1 MLGGEGLN
9 DPNFDFK
16 NVEIVKEK
24 LNQWHDFA
32 INNYQKKAKNEKT
45 PNDPVFLSYVNK
57 YLKQGTEYMEN
68 MLFRN
73 GFDKLFFQLQKVLRE
88 YIAKGKTNPVL
99 INEFIILQTKVLHP
113 FCPHITEEIFEK
125 LGNKEFISL
134 SSWPKSDESK
144 INEKYEMQE
153 KQIENLSEDI
163 NNIIKLVKE
172 KQGKD
177 IKIAYLYSI
186 PSELLTYKESIE
198 LLKKKTEIDIK
209 LFAVN
214 DKNKYDPENKAPKA
228 KPGKPGIFVE

>member
-1 MLGGEGLN
+1 
-9 DPNFDFK
+9 
-16 NVEIVKEK
+16 
-24 LNQWHDFA
+24 
-32 INNYQKKAKNEKT
+32 
-45 PNDPVFLSYVNK
+45 
-57 YLKQGTEYMEN
+57 
-68 MLFRN
+68 
-73 GFDKLFFQLQKVLRE
+73 
-88 YIAKGKTNPVL
+88 
-99 INEFIILQTKVLHP
+99 
-113 FCPHITEEIFEK
+113 
-125 LGNKEFISL
+125 
-134 SSWPKSDESK
+134 
-144 INEKYEMQE
+144 MQE